1 MNTKIL
7 MTKKQRADQIIQQFM
22 KNTGVPG
29 LAVGIVHQHEI
40 IVADGYGVKNI
51 ETNEPVKGDT
61 LFHTASVSK
70 TFVASAVMQLVEQ
83 GAISL
88 DSKIADLIPYFLIK
102 DDRASEITVRQLL
115 SHTSGMP
122 DEEDYEWHSPV
133 YEEYALEQYVRG
145 IRDKSLDTAPGEQ
158 FSYSN
163 IGYEI
168 LGHLISRISGLSF
181 ESYMKEYL
189 LKSMGMNH
197 SDFYIRNVNPE
208 RIASPHVFDAK
219 GSYGTCVSQIFPY
232 HRAHGPSSTLLSS
245 AEEMCEAALVHLA
258 ASGAAGKS
266 APFTKFTPILH
277 RKSYQEMWSPHAET
291 GWGGQMSD
299 VGCAW
304 FMGDYKGARVL
315 SHSGRDTGFR
325 SNFLLLPDTGSA
337 VILMCNADHIGLQV
351 LNRTLMDIVLGEEPE
366 DLPYAIARPLA
377 EVMVHQ
383 GVDQAVAAYE
393 QMVSTRSPD
402 SLLIIEGEF
411 EAIAEEFAEAHREQE
426 AIQWKN
432 VCMKV
437 FS

>member
-1 MNTKIL
+1 MNAEIM
-7 MTKKQRADQIIQQFM
+7 MTKKQRVDQIIQQFM
-22 KNTGVPG
+22 KNTGLPG

-51 ETNEPVKGDT
+51 ETKEPVKEGT
-61 LFHTASVSK
+61 LFHMASVSK

-88 DSKIADLIPYFLIK
+88 DSKIADLIPYFQMK
-102 DDRASEITVRQLL
+102 DERASEITVRELL
-115 SHTSGMP
+115 NHTSGMP
-122 DEEDYEWHSPV
+122 DEEDYEWDSPV
-133 YEEYALEQYVRG
+133 YEEYALEHYVRG
-145 IRDKSLDTAPGEQ
+145 IQGKRLDAAPGVQ

-168 LGHLISRISGLSF
+168 LGHLISRISGFSF
-181 ESYMKEYL
+181 ETYMKEHHL
-189 LKSMGMNH
+189 NPMGMKN
-197 SDFYIRNVNPE
+197 SDFYKPNVNPE
-208 RIASPHVFDAK
+208 LIASPHIFDAK

-258 ASGAAGKS
+258 ACATGKNI
-266 APFTKFTPILH
+266 PFLKSTPILD
-277 RKSYQEMWSPHAET
+277 RRSYQEMWTPQAET
-291 GWGGQMSD
+291 GWGGHMSD
-299 VGCAW
+299 VGYAW

-337 VILMCNADHIGLQV
+337 VILMCNADHVGLQV
-351 LNRTLMDIVLGEEPE
+351 LNRTLMDIVLGEEP
-366 DLPYAIARPLA
+366 DDIPYAIARPLA

-393 QMVSTRSPD
+393 QMVSTHSRD

-411 EAIAEEFAEAHREQE
+411 EAIAEEFEKAHREQE

-432 VCMKV
+432 LCRKV
-437 FS
+437 FW

>member
-1 MNTKIL
+1 MNAEIW

-29 LAVGIVHQHEI
+29 LAVGIVHKHEI

-61 LFHTASVSK
+61 LFHMASVSK

-88 DSKIADLIPYFLIK
+88 DSKIADLIPYFLMK
-102 DDRASEITVRQLL
+102 DDRANEITVRQLL
-115 SHTSGMP
+115 NHTSGMP

-133 YEEYALEQYVRG
+133 YEEYALEHYVRG
-145 IRDKSLDTAPGEQ
+145 IQGKSLDSAPGEQ

-189 LKSMGMNH
+189 LNPMGMKN
-197 SDFYIRNVNPE
+197 SDFYKLNVNPE
-208 RIASPHVFDAK
+208 QIASPHVFDAK

-245 AEEMCEAALVHLA
+245 AQEMCEAALMHLA
-258 ASGAAGKS
+258 ACTTRKNTSSLKS
-266 APFTKFTPILH
+266 TSILDQ
-277 RKSYQEMWSPHAET
+277 RSYREMWSPQAET

-299 VGCAW
+299 VGCSW

-325 SNFLLLPDTGSA
+325 SNFLLLPDAGSA
-337 VILMCNADHIGLQV
+337 VILMCNADHVGIQV
-351 LNRTLMDIVLGEEPE
+351 LSRTLMDIVFGEEPE
-366 DLPYAIARPLA
+366 DIPYAIARPLA

-393 QMVSTRSPD
+393 QMVSTHSLD

-432 VCMKV
+432 LCLKV

>member
-1 MNTKIL
+1 MNAEIV

-22 KNTGVPG
+22 KNTGLPG
-29 LAVGIVHQHEI
+29 LAVGIVHKHEI

-61 LFHTASVSK
+61 LFHMASVSK

-88 DSKIADLIPYFLIK
+88 DSKIADLIPYFLMK
-102 DDRASEITVRQLL
+102 DDRANEITVRQLL

-133 YEEYALEQYVRG
+133 YEEYALEHYVRG
-145 IRDKSLDTAPGEQ
+145 IQGKSLDAAPGEQ

-168 LGHLISRISGLSF
+168 LGHLISRVSGLSF

-189 LKSMGMNH
+189 LNPMGMNN
-197 SDFYIRNVNPE
+197 SDFYKLNVNPE
-208 RIASPHVFDAK
+208 QIASPHVFDAK
-219 GSYGTCVSQIFPY
+219 ESYGTCVSHIFPY

-245 AEEMCEAALVHLA
+245 AQEMCEAALVHLRA
-258 ASGAAGKS
+258 CTTRKNTSSLKS
-266 APFTKFTPILH
+266 TSILDQ
-277 RKSYQEMWSPHAET
+277 RSYQEMWSPQAET

-325 SNFLLLPDTGSA
+325 SNFLLLPDAGSA
-337 VILMCNADHIGLQV
+337 VILMCNADHVGLQV

-366 DLPYAIARPLA
+366 DIPYAIARPLA

-383 GVDQAVAAYE
+383 GVDQALAAYE
-393 QMVSTRSPD
+393 QMIATRSPD

-411 EAIAEEFAEAHREQE
+411 EAIAEEFMEAHREQE
-426 AIQWKN
+426 AIQWN
-432 VCMKV
+432 DVCMKV